1 MEKVRSMAILGR
13 VGGPFFMSSARPNFI
28 KMRSFA
34 ARHNSFVDSFQDD
47 LFV

>member
-13 VGGPFFMSSARPNFI
+13 VDGPFFMSSEHLDFV
-28 KMRSFA
+28 KMKSFA
-34 ARHNSFVDSFQDD
+34 ARHNSFVDSIQDD